1 MKLHQFEFDFYSPR
15 PRPAP
20 LPSCWQ
26 ERHLNQKHGLRPT
39 VARIYVEQIMGQGGE
54 VRHGR

>member
-15 PRPAP
+15 PRPAS

-26 ERHLNQKHGLRPT
+26 ERRLREKYGLPLG
-39 VARIYVEQIMGQGGE
+39 VARIYLEQIMGHGGE

>member
-1 MKLHQFEFDFYSPR
+1 MRILQLAFDFQSSTPC
-15 PRPAP
+15 PPP
-20 LPSCWQ
+20 TPSCWQ

-54 VRHGR
+54 VRHAR